1 MRPLKLSLTGF
12 RSYPIPVTID
22 FTSKSLIA
30 ALGDT
35 GAGKSSL
42 LDAITF
48 ALFRKSS
55 WNGKEPRQLIA
66 DGAQAMSVE
75 LTFFH
80 GDQRWHVH
88 RTMHATN
95 PNAARHHLKNLDTGE
110 EHDNAFKVDAR
121 IKTVLQMGYDTF
133 LRVGLLPQGKFDQ
146 LLTAAPRERTERLRE
161 LFGAESLEA
170 VQQLAARHCLTL
182 KGLIG
187 DAKAKRAT
195 MPENP
200 QQAAATAA
208 EFAAAAEARAIHFN
222 TAVNRMEALQTE
234 ATQARSAAAAATA
247 AAQTLSARAV
257 TNADNV
263 LNELESVAANIAA
276 QRDNLDRLAAE
287 AVRTEEELNAAIA
300 DADANGEGHSA
311 LNKAAL
317 ILENL
322 AARAEEHRG
331 ERDRLAKLNRQ
342 LAADSAAIAATEAE
356 LATRADNTQPLIRS
370 ASDAAEAS
378 QSIHTRASTVWAL
391 VAAATTAARQI
402 ANAASMQT
410 IAASNCTTA
419 RESVSPLEA
428 EALAAERRVTDA
440 ETHLETLQLR
450 DRAAA
455 VAAELHP
462 GDDCLVCRQVLPADF
477 TPTSE
482 TDATDLRRAKAH
494 LRDAKAAHFKITSR
508 LAEAYAAV
516 TAAEDAASERG
527 KDYQR
532 AQQKAQE
539 ARARAVDALEDFADL
554 VSDAGG
560 YFDAKFAATTL
571 TATATALATSNANG
585 ADYAEEH
592 CDQHTAA
599 IIEEMTTCEQTAATL
614 ANQKQ
619 TEALNHTAR
628 LEADRQT
635 LESRKSSHRHS
646 LDAATAASDR
656 YARTIERLAADV
668 RALPV
673 CIQAMLSD
681 EAIDVGA
688 DAAVAAATTVNAG
701 LAKVQRLVDRLN
713 DARSEKTRVAAQ
725 QLALDRE
732 TLAAVEQP
740 LNKLRGALDEWAE
753 AATQAITHLSAT
765 GQHKLPQAPTDY
777 GIAEIRLFATEL
789 SKITAT
795 LSSELNGVSADNS
808 ACADITLACLRE
820 QAAELIDVDGFDCAA
835 DLTTPQVLYPF
846 VAAAAKASKEAENQ
860 REQQRTAQDLIKPAA
875 DLNTAIAAGEA
886 RFEALDVLRRELVD
900 AKFLSYLTALRTRAL
915 LGGASGL
922 LGQLTD
928 ERFGF
933 ADGFD
938 IVSRSSGVVHHPN
951 RLSGG
956 EKFQASLALALALA
970 ELHSR
975 SGPRLGS
982 LFLDEGF
989 AALDSAA
996 LESALEVLRTQAG
1009 GDRLVMV
1016 ISHLHAVA
1024 EAVDDVLWVE
1034 HGPTGST
1041 ARWLAPIERDE
1052 LVQADLASGLQALA

>member
-1 MRPLKLSLTGF
+1 MRPLKLSLTGL
-12 RSYPIPVTID
+12 RSYPTPVSVE
-22 FTSKSLIA
+22 FTGKSLVA

-55 WNGKEPRQLIA
+55 WDAKEPRQLIS
-66 DGAQAMSVE
+66 DGTQAMSVE
-75 LTFFH
+75 LTFLH
-80 GDQRWHVH
+80 DEQRWQVH

-95 PNAARHHLKNLDTGE
+95 PNAGRHHLKNLDTGE
-110 EHDNAFKVDAR
+110 EQDNASKVDAR

-133 LRVGLLPQGKFDQ
+133 LRVGLLPQGKFDR
-146 LLTAAPRERTERLRE
+146 LLTAPTKERTKQLRE
-161 LFGAESLEA
+161 LFGAESLEI
-170 VQQLAARHCLTL
+170 VQQLAARQCLTL
-182 KGLIG
+182 TALIG
-187 DAKAKRAT
+187 DAKTKRAT

-208 EFAAAAEARAIHFN
+208 EFAAAAEARAIHLN
-222 TAVNRMEALQTE
+222 TAVNRIEALQTE
-234 ATQARSAAAAATA
+234 TIQARGAAAAATA

-257 TNADNV
+257 ANADTV
-263 LNELESVAANIAA
+263 LNELEPIAADIAA
-276 QRDNLDRLAAE
+276 QRDILDRLAAE
-287 AVRTEEELNAAIA
+287 AARTEEELNAAIA
-300 DADANGEGHSA
+300 DADANEEGHSA
-311 LNKAAL
+311 LSKAAL
-317 ILENL
+317 ILEAL
-322 AARAEEHRG
+322 AAHAEEHRG
-331 ERDRLAKLNRQ
+331 ERHRLTELNRQ
-342 LAADSAAIAATEAE
+342 LAADGAAIAATEAE
-356 LATRADNTQPLIRS
+356 LATRADDTRPLTQA

-378 QSIHTRASTVWAL
+378 QRIHTRASTVRAL
-391 VAAATTAARQI
+391 VGAATTAARHI
-402 ANAASMQT
+402 ASTASAQA
-410 IAASNCTTA
+410 IAAGNCAAA
-419 RESVSPLEA
+419 RESVGPLED

-440 ETHLETLQLR
+440 EKHLETLQLR
-450 DRAAA
+450 NRAAA
-455 VAAELHP
+455 ITTELHP
-462 GDDCLVCRQVLPADF
+462 GDDCPVCRQVVPADF
-477 TPTSE
+477 TPISE
-482 TDATDLRRAKAH
+482 TNATDLGRAKSH
-494 LRDAKAAHFKITSR
+494 LRDAKAAHTKTTGR

-516 TAAEDAASERG
+516 TAAEDAISERG
-527 KDYQR
+527 KEHQR

-539 ARARAVDALEDFADL
+539 ARARAVDAFEDFASL

-560 YFDAKFAATTL
+560 YFDAESATATL
-571 TATATALATSNANG
+571 TTAATALATLNADG
-585 ADYAEEH
+585 ADHPEEH
-592 CDQHTAA
+592 SDPYTTT
-599 IIEEMTTCEQTAATL
+599 IIEEITACEQAAATL
-614 ANQKQ
+614 ATQKQ

-656 YARTIERLAADV
+656 HARAVERLSADV
-668 RALPV
+668 RALPGH
-673 CIQAMLSD
+673 IQAMLPD
-681 EAIDVGA
+681 EAIDVSA
-688 DAAVAAATTVNAG
+688 DAASAAAAAVNAG

-713 DARSEKTRVAAQ
+713 DARSEKTRVASE

-732 TLAAVEQP
+732 TLVAVEHP
-740 LNKLRGALDEWAE
+740 LNKLRRALDDWAN
-753 AATQAITHLSAT
+753 AVTQAIMHLGAT
-765 GQHKLPQAPTDY
+765 GQHKFPQAPAGC

-789 SKITAT
+789 SEIAAT
-795 LSSELNGVSADNS
+795 LGSELNRASADNS
-808 ACADITLACLRE
+808 ARADVTLASLRE
-820 QAAELIDVDGFDCAA
+820 HAAELTDVDDFDCTA
-835 DLTTPQVLYPF
+835 DLTRPQVLHPL
-846 VAAAAKASKEAENQ
+846 VAAAAKASKEAADQ

-875 DLNTAIAAGEA
+875 DLDTAIAAGEA
-886 RFEALDVLRRELVD
+886 RLEALHVLRRELVD
-900 AKFLSYLTALRTRAL
+900 AKFLSHLTALRTRAL
-915 LGGASGL
+915 LGIASDL

-989 AALDSAA
+989 AALDAAA

-1041 ARWLAPIERDE
+1041 ARWLDPIERDE